1 MITIKNEFLTANIK
15 EEGAELKN
23 LFSSEREYIWQSNPD
38 FWTGAC
44 PTLFPICG
52 SLKDNEFTLDGK
64 TYSLQKHGFA
74 KVSTFEVEKKS
85 ENSATFLLKS
95 NAETLVS
102 YPFEFEFRVI
112 FTLEEKRLSVR
123 YEIKNLS
130 KETMYFSVG
139 SHEGYAIEGAIEDY
153 EVIFPEKE
161 TLYSHDLTGPL
172 LKNSKTF
179 MYRNNNVLNLK
190 DTFFAEN
197 DTYIFRN
204 IKSKSVTLKKK
215 DGTHELRVEFGGF
228 DSLMLWKKP
237 EAEYL
242 CIEVWNGAP
251 DCANTDKNIKKK
263 LDIQTVEPNQVYVRT
278 HTVEIIK

>member
-23 LFSSEREYIWQSNPD
+23 LFTNEREYIWQSNPQY
-38 FWTGAC
+38 WTGAC

-52 SLKDNEFTLDGK
+52 ALKDNEFTFDGK

-74 KVSTFEVEKKS
+74 KVSVFEVEKKS
-85 ENSATFLLKS
+85 ETSVTLLLKS
-95 NAETLVS
+95 SPETLAS

-112 FTLEEKRLSVR
+112 FTLEAKRLSIR
-123 YEIKNLS
+123 YEVTNLS
-130 KETMYFSVG
+130 KETMFFSVG
-139 SHEGYAIEGAIEDY
+139 SHEGYATFGAIEDY
-153 EVIFPEKE
+153 EVIFPQKE
-161 TLYSHDLTGPL
+161 TLYSHDLIGPL
-172 LKNSKTF
+172 LHNSKTF

-190 DTFFAEN
+190 DTFFAEK

-204 IKSKSVTLKKK
+204 IKSKSVTLRKK
-215 DGTHELRVEFGGF
+215 DLSHELRVEFGGF

-242 CIEVWNGAP
+242 CIEAWNGAP
-251 DCANTDKNIKKK
+251 DFATTDKNLRKKA
-263 LDIQTVEPNQVYVRT
+263 DIQTVEPNQVYVRT